1 VGLGAAAASEA
12 MDASSV
18 ALYGQLKA
26 AQPFFLLAGPNVIES
41 EEHVLKMAKHIKGIT
56 TKLGLPLVFKSSFD
70 KANRTSSKS
79 FRGPGLE
86 EGLKI
91 LEKVKATYDLPVVTD
106 VHESH
111 QVSVVNHFLD

>member
-1 VGLGAAAASEA
+1 

-56 TKLGLPLVFKSSFD
+56 TK
-70 KANRTSSKS
+70 
-79 FRGPGLE
+79 
-86 EGLKI
+86 
-91 LEKVKATYDLPVVTD
+91 
-106 VHESH
+106 
-111 QVSVVNHFLD
+111 